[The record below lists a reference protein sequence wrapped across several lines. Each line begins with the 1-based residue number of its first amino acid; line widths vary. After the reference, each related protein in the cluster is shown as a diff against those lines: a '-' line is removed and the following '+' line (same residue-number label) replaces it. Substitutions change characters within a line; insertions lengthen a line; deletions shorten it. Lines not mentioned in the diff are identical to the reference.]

1 MAIPDQEESF
11 FLIKT
16 SRPRIVS
23 PFIYNGREAKAFHGI
38 CPRLC
43 APLFLI

>member
-1 MAIPDQEESF
+1 MAIPDQEEN
-11 FLIKT
+11 LLPPQNI
-16 SRPRIVS
+16 PRIVS

-38 CPRLC
+38 SPRRC

>member
-1 MAIPDQEESF
+1 MAIPDQEEPF
-11 FLIKT
+11 FLLKT
-16 SRPRIVS
+16 SPRIVS

-38 CPRLC
+38 CPRRC

>member
-1 MAIPDQEESF
+1 MAIPDQEEPF
-11 FLIKT
+11 FLLKT
-16 SRPRIVS
+16 FPRIVS

-38 CPRLC
+38 SPRRC